1 MAAIMFTDLIGYTAL
16 GQRNESISLAL
27 VDEQRKLVRPILAR
41 HHGREVKTIGD
52 AFMVEFPN
60 AVDAVRCAYDIQRVI
75 REFDL
80 SLAPENRI
88 HMRIGVHV
96 GEVVDSEGDISGD
109 AVNVAS
115 RIEPLSEDG
124 GVAVTRPVYDLVK
137 GKMDIPLLSSGSKS
151 LKNVSE
157 PMEVFRMLMPWTNEV
172 RAETVQLDRNRV
184 AILPFANMSPDPA
197 DEYFADG
204 VTEELITWLSGL
216 RGLAV
221 LSRTSVMRYKSS
233 PKGASE
239 IGRELSA
246 GTLIE
251 GSVRK
256 AGDRVRITV
265 QIVDAN
271 TEGHVWAKSYDKQLD
286 DIFAIQSEIA
296 EKVTEELRVQLLE
309 SEKRKLEAKPTEDT
323 NAYTSYLKARFHW
336 NSRSEE
342 GLATAIRYFEDAV
355 RRDPGYTLALVGL
368 GDAYSVSSIFGY
380 IRPITGYLRAKE
392 LVQKAVAANPDSAE
406 AHASMGEILMQ
417 SSYDW
422 LTAARELDRA
432 LQINPNYAVAHVWRS
447 SWYQVHGQVDK
458 AIAEGRQAQELEP
471 FAVVVLNEIAKT
483 YYYARRYDEAIEHF
497 VRSIEVEPDSAY
509 LRLGLAETYAQT
521 HMFEDAVQEVE
532 KALGLSRN
540 AYVLDGAASVYAVAN
555 ERTKARNVLLEL
567 DDLAKIKFVPFY
579 GRAGAYAALGD
590 KENALQLL
598 ESAYREHSWLVWVGV
613 DPMFDSL
620 KSEQTFHNL
629 LRKMNLESTNGATH
643 SVN

>member
-1 MAAIMFTDLIGYTAL
+1 
-16 GQRNESISLAL
+16 
-27 VDEQRKLVRPILAR
+27 
-41 HHGREVKTIGD
+41 
-52 AFMVEFPN
+52 
-60 AVDAVRCAYDIQRVI
+60 
-75 REFDL
+75 
-80 SLAPENRI
+80 
-88 HMRIGVHV
+88 
-96 GEVVDSEGDISGD
+96 
-109 AVNVAS
+109 
-115 RIEPLSEDG
+115 
-124 GVAVTRPVYDLVK
+124 
-137 GKMDIPLLSSGSKS
+137 
-151 LKNVSE
+151 
-157 PMEVFRMLMPWTNEV
+157 
-172 RAETVQLDRNRV
+172 
-184 AILPFANMSPDPA
+184 
-197 DEYFADG
+197 
-204 VTEELITWLSGL
+204 
-216 RGLAV
+216 
-221 LSRTSVMRYKSS
+221 MRYKSS

>member
-1 MAAIMFTDLIGYTAL
+1 MFTDLIGYTAL

-60 AVDAVRCAYDIQRVI
+60 AVDAVRCAYDIQRAI